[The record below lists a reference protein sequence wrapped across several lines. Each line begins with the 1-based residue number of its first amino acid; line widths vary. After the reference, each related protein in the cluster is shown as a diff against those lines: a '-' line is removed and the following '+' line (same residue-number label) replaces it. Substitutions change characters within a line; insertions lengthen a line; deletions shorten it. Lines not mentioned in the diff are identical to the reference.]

1 MSSAHAF
8 CRAYLSRIMS
18 EVREVIPRSEIG
30 KTLAAEMR
38 QLKVGY

>member
-1 MSSAHAF
+1 MSAAHAF
-8 CRAYLSRIMS
+8 CRVYLSRIMS
-18 EVREVIPRSEIG
+18 EVCEVIPRSEIG